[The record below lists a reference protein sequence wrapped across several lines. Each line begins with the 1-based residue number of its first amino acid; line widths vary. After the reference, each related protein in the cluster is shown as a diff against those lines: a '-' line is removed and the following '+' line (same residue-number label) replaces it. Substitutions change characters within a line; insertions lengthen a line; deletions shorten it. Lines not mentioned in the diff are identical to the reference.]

1 MAITK
6 EQINEAIKNPKF
18 IYVKLSD
25 CWDKHKKNDG
35 GFAIDW
41 CIENFGFGQFT
52 FIKQGDKVICDNET
66 MGREFVEKVL
76 KYFLDN
82 VEMKY

>member
-1 MAITK
+1 MTLTK
-6 EQINEAIKNPKF
+6 EQIDEARKNPKF

-25 CWDKHKKNDG
+25 CWDKHTKNDG

-41 CIENFGFGQFT
+41 AVENLGFGQFT
-52 FIKQGDKVICDNET
+52 FIKNDKKVICDNET
-66 MGREFVEKVL
+66 MGRDFVEKVL
-76 KYFLDN
+76 KYFIYN